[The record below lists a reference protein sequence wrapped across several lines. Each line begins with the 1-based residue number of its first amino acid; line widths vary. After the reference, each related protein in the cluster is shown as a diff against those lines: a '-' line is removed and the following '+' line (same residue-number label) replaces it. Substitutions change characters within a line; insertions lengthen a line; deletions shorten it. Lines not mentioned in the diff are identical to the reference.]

1 MINCYKNK
9 YLIHAIKV
17 LHLASRMLTMGNWFG
32 LVLHI
37 CMRTYVYLWSLVE
50 PEAGRA
56 DHVSQPVQVT
66 GE

>member
-1 MINCYKNK
+1 MINCYKNE

-17 LHLASRMLTMGNWFG
+17 LHLASRIITTSNWFG
-32 LVLHI
+32 LVLYI
-37 CMRTYVYLWSLVE
+37 YMRAHVYLWSLVE

-66 GE
+66 RE